1 MRLESFVLHIN
12 ISQVPKQ
19 CLTHDSCAITFFE
32 IANPGRIPDMGMKIV
47 YLVPDLLSLSYF
59 YNLQWGDVKWSVA
72 YNGLEI
78 RGKIYGCYLKM
89 WVTYGGLLIEV
100 KCVGDI
106 AWGASECENW
116 AYRKRRNDQRGR
128 RKRSQRKK
136 VLQEGGTGSL
146 KFWPL
151 KWYQDSIHLWYNG
164 TLCQCTLYK
173 TIWQFLK

>member
-1 MRLESFVLHIN
+1 MFAVFQVRHVYFYYNVASIRLQSFVLHIN

-19 CLTHDSCAITFFE
+19 YLTHDSCAITFFQ
-32 IANPGRIPDMGMKIV
+32 IANPGIIPDMGMKIV

-59 YNLQWGDVKWSVA
+59 YNLQWDVKWSVA

-89 WVTYGGLLIEV
+89 QVTYGLLLIEDKRV
-100 KCVGDI
+100 DDI

-116 AYRKRRNDQRGR
+116 AFKNRRNDQRGR

-136 VLQEGGTGSL
+136 VLDGYL

-151 KWYQDSIHLWYNG
+151 KWYQDGIQLW
-164 TLCQCTLYK
+164 
-173 TIWQFLK
+173 